1 MARRR
6 TIRKRTTKRGR
17 TTKRS
22 SGKRKLAGF
31 TKTGGKFA
39 LVFRRNKKLS
49 IGAGRFK
56 TKKSLLMAASK
67 FRR

>member
-1 MARRR
+1 MARKR
-6 TIRKRTTKRGR
+6 TVRKRTTRKRG
-17 TTKRS
+17 RS

-49 IGAGRFK
+49 IGTRRFK
-56 TKKSLLMAASK
+56 TKKTLLMAASK
-67 FRR
+67 LRR